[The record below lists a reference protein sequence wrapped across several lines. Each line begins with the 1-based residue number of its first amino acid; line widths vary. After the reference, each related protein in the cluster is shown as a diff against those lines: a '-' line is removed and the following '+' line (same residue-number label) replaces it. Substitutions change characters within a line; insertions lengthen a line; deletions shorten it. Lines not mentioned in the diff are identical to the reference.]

1 MVRTRQETRT
11 KPSSLERKGGGRGA
25 QSWQD
30 EDPLDDTAS
39 HAPVRLPE
47 ILRERTAVAREGRMP
62 NRIEEVPL
70 AATGQEERSDA
81 QSSTIPTGVPPQYV
95 DSGLLVQIVKTVME
109 GMTGLMTQAT
119 PATQIPQVA
128 VVNVVTTDNMVLLA
142 QLVKS
147 MREMGC
153 NRIWGNKMQ
162 R

>member
-1 MVRTRQETRT
+1 
-11 KPSSLERKGGGRGA
+11 
-25 QSWQD
+25 
-30 EDPLDDTAS
+30 
-39 HAPVRLPE
+39 
-47 ILRERTAVAREGRMP
+47 MP

>member
-1 MVRTRQETRT
+1 
-11 KPSSLERKGGGRGA
+11 
-25 QSWQD
+25 
-30 EDPLDDTAS
+30 
-39 HAPVRLPE
+39 
-47 ILRERTAVAREGRMP
+47 
-62 NRIEEVPL
+62 
-70 AATGQEERSDA
+70 
-81 QSSTIPTGVPPQYV
+81 VPPQYV